1 LASYEAILFDFDGV
15 LADSEPVHWRCWLDV
30 IRDYGYSVSWEEF
43 RANCVGVHERG
54 TVEWL
59 RNRRNPPVPFDDLWS
74 EYPRKKQLF
83 RERML
88 ARNAIEEEVVE
99 LITRLHHDYLLA
111 VVTSSN
117 QVEVEP
123 ILRAS
128 GILPLIR
135 TAVYGGDVSNLKPAP
150 DPYLLAAERLGT
162 RNALVI
168 EDSPAGIASGRAAGL
183 DVLEIPVQSAMCR
196 LETEKLSLC

>member
-1 LASYEAILFDFDGV
+1 
-15 LADSEPVHWRCWLDV
+15 
-30 IRDYGYSVSWEEF
+30 
-43 RANCVGVHERG
+43 
-54 TVEWL
+54 
-59 RNRRNPPVPFDDLWS
+59 
-74 EYPRKKQLF
+74 
-83 RERML
+83 ML

-196 LETEKLSLC
+196 LVTEKLSLC